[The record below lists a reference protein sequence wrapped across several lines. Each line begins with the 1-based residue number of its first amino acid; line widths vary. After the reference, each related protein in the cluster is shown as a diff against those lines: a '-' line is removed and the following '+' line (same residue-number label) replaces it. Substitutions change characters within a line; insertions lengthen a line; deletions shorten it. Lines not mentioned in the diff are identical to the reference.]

1 MTLSLASIHIYPIKS
16 IGGFAAEEA
25 RLTDR
30 GLEHDRRWMLVD
42 AGGRFITQREVSAM
56 ACLHG
61 APNATGFTV
70 TDTRNHDRIELP
82 WTLDAGDAHRAMV
95 WSDAVEV
102 IHAPE
107 AMSSWF
113 AQRLDI
119 RCSLVYMPD
128 SAQRPVDAHY
138 ATGSTSLS
146 DGFPYLI
153 ISEASLDDLNNRL
166 SEPVPMDRFRPN
178 LVIAGGV
185 AHQEDTWR
193 SIRIGSAR
201 FELVKPCGRCVITT
215 TDQRSGER
223 GAEPLRTLAGY
234 RTAHGK
240 VLFGMNAVG
249 HGRLVRVGDLVAP

>member
-1 MTLSLASIHIYPIKS
+1 MSLALASIHIYPIKS
-16 IGGFAAEEA
+16 IGGFAVEEA

-42 AGGRFITQREVSAM
+42 ADGRFITQRESAAM

-61 APNATGFTV
+61 APGDAGFAV
-70 TDTRNHDRIELP
+70 TDSRDGDRLELP
-82 WTLDAGDAHRAMV
+82 WALDSGEAQRAMI
-95 WSDAVEV
+95 WNDAVDV
-102 IHAPE
+102 LHAPDTLS
-107 AMSSWF
+107 AWF
-113 AQRLDI
+113 AEKLGI

-128 SAQRPVDAHY
+128 SALRPVDAHY

-153 ISEASLDDLNNRL
+153 ISEVSLDDLNKRL

-178 LVIAGGV
+178 LVIAGGE
-185 AHQEDTWR
+185 AHQEDAWR

-215 TDQRSGER
+215 TDQRSGRR

-234 RTAHGK
+234 RTVNGK
-240 VLFGMNAVG
+240 VLFGMNAMG